1 MPSSKTLTVSKDF
14 ENIGISLASPETILS
29 RSHGEVLNPE
39 TINYRTFKP
48 EKDGLFC
55 EKIFGPVKD
64 WECHCGKYKRIRY
77 KGIICDRCGVEVT
90 RKAVRRERMGHI
102 SLTVPVVH
110 IWYFKTLPNKIAYLL
125 GYSSKN
131 LEKIIYYESFVIIN
145 PGFSRELGYKK
156 GDMITEEEKYEILDQ
171 LPEEHAELSDD
182 HEDKFLVKEGADAIE
197 HLLSTMDLD
206 KTAYRLRHEV
216 RNETSQMRKKKKLK
230 RLQVIESFRSA
241 NMHTENRPEWMIQR
255 VIPVIPPELR
265 PLVPLEGGRFATSDL
280 NDLYRRVIIRNNR
293 LKRLID
299 IKAPDVI
306 LRNEKRML
314 QEAVDSLYDNSRKS
328 NAVRNNN
335 RPLKSLSDMLKGK
348 SGRFRQNL
356 LGKRVDYSGRSV
368 IVVGPELKMHQ
379 CGLPKEMAIEL
390 YKPFIIR
397 RLIERGYVKTVKSA
411 KKVVDRKDEVVW
423 EVLENVIDGHPVML
437 NRAPTLHRLG
447 IQAYQPVLIE
457 DKAIRLHPLAC
468 TAFNA
473 DFDGDQMAVHVPLS
487 HDAIM
492 EASVLMLGSHNLLS
506 PANGGPIAVPS
517 QDMVLG
523 TYYLTKTASDQKGEG
538 KNFSSLTEA
547 LTAYNLDRLDMH
559 AEINCRVPIK
569 EDGETRYEVVKTTT
583 GRVVFNEIIPDEI
596 GFRNK
601 VFDKKAL
608 GTLITDIH
616 NEVGTARTAEFLDQ
630 MKNIG
635 YEMATIGGLSFS
647 LEDILI
653 PEAKEKLIKKTTD
666 EVDEIQQ
673 QYEMGFIT
681 DNERYNQV
689 IDKWTS
695 TTNRVSETLFNGLA
709 EDRDG
714 FNPVFMMAD
723 SGARGSKEQIRQLS
737 GMRGLMAK
745 PQKSSQQQGNEVIEN
760 PILSSF
766 REGLTVLEYFIS
778 THGARKGLADTA
790 LKTADAGYLTRR
802 LVDVSQDVTISELDC
817 GTLRGIKMEAL
828 KDNEEVIESLEDRI
842 LGRVSMHDVY
852 DPISDDLICEANDLI
867 DERVAKKIAETSL
880 EQVEIRS
887 VLTCESERGVCAKCY
902 GRDLARGTMVQVGE
916 SVGVIAAQSIGEPGT
931 QLTLRTFHV
940 GGTASRMESESQHQ
954 SKFEGEVEFENIRVV
969 EYDDGEE
976 VHDIVLSRAGEI
988 KIVND
993 DGKVLMTYNVPYGSE
1008 LMVEEGDEVDKGQP
1022 LCKWDPYN
1030 ALIYAEIEGT
1040 VEYKDIIEGITFN
1053 EETDAQTG
1061 HREKVVTESKDKTQV
1076 PTIMVKGDN
1085 DRVREHTLPV
1095 DTHIVV
1101 DDGEEVQAGKVLA
1114 KIPREAGKSKDITA
1128 GLPRVT
1134 ELFEARPPS
1143 EPAAVSE
1150 IDGIVKMGG
1159 RKRGS
1164 QEVIVESKDGT
1175 DKKTYLISLS
1185 KHILVQENDY
1195 VKAGQ
1200 PLSDGTVPAQDI
1212 LNILGP
1218 YAVQSYLVNEIQEVY
1233 RLQGVQINDKHIE
1246 IIVRTMMQKVEVT
1259 DPGDTMYLEGDKVDR
1274 FELNNHNDEL
1284 IGKFVVTDPGES
1296 DLKQGAI
1303 LDRRDVRDVNNQLIK
1318 DSKEEIETREAEPAI
1333 SKPILLGI
1341 TRAALSTESWL
1352 SAASFQETTKV
1363 LTQASIEAKKDHLLG
1378 LKENV
1383 VVGHKVP
1390 AGTGMRKYEDII
1402 VGSKSEMEEA
1412 EEDEKTRKV
1421 FEELGAEEEDG
1432 SESSGDGE
1440 QKESTAEKAEEE
1452 EESSE

>member
-1 MPSSKTLTVSKDF
+1 LPSTKTLTVTKDF
-14 ENIGISLASPETILS
+14 SNIGISLASAETILS
-29 RSHGEVLNPE
+29 RSHGEVLTPE

-48 EKDGLFC
+48 EMDGLFC

-64 WECHCGKYKRIRY
+64 YECHCGKYKRIRY

-102 SLTVPVVH
+102 TLTVPIVH
-110 IWYFKTLPNKIAYLL
+110 IWYFKSLPSKIAYLL

-131 LEKIIYYESFVIIN
+131 LDRIVYYETFVVIN
-145 PGFSRELGYKK
+145 PGLARDLGYKK
-156 GDMITEEEKYEILDQ
+156 GDMISEEEKFDILDQ
-171 LPEEHAELSDD
+171 LPEDHAELDSDD
-182 HEDKFLVKEGADAIE
+182 EDKFVVKDGAEAVQA
-197 HLLSTMDLD
+197 LLQTMDLD
-206 KTAYRLRHEV
+206 ALAYQLRHEV

-230 RLQVIESFRSA
+230 RLQVIESFRAA
-241 NMHTENRPEWMIQR
+241 NQHTENHPEWMVQS

-368 IVVGPELKMHQ
+368 IVVGPDLKMHE
-379 CGLPKEMAIEL
+379 CGLPKEMAVEL
-390 YKPFIIR
+390 YKPFVIR

-411 KKVVDRKDEVVW
+411 KKVVDRRDQVVW
-423 EVLENVIDGHPVML
+423 EVLENVIDGHPVLL

-457 DKAIRLHPLAC
+457 DKAIRLHPLSC

-473 DFDGDQMAVHVPLS
+473 DFDGDQMAVHLPLS
-487 HDAIM
+487 HDAVM
-492 EASVLMLGSHNLLS
+492 EASVLMLGSHNILS
-506 PANGGPIAVPS
+506 PASGGPVAVPS
-517 QDMVLG
+517 QDMILG
-523 TYYLTKTASDQKGEG
+523 IYYLTKMGNGKRGEG
-538 KNFSSLTEA
+538 KTFASTDEVVI
-547 LTAYNLDRLDMH
+547 AYDQGKIETH
-559 AEINCRVPIK
+559 AKINVRVPVK
-569 EDGETRYEVVKTTT
+569 QEDGTIAEEILKTTT
-583 GRVVFNEIIPDEI
+583 GRVLFNEIVPEGVEFVNKTLGKKELRILISDIYSSAGPVETAFFLDKMKDI
-596 GFRNK
+596 GFER
-601 VFDKKAL
+601 
-608 GTLITDIH
+608 
-616 NEVGTARTAEFLDQ
+616 
-630 MKNIG
+630 
-635 YEMATIGGLSFS
+635 ATIGGLSFS
-647 LEDILI
+647 LEDIIIPDEKQILI
-653 PEAKEKLIKKTTD
+653 DKAQS
-666 EVDEIQQ
+666 EVADIQER
-673 QYEMGFIT
+673 YEMGFIT

-695 TTNRVSETLFNGLA
+695 TTNRVSETLFKSLT
-709 EDRDG
+709 EDKEG
-714 FNPVFMMAD
+714 FNAVYMMAD
-723 SGARGSKEQIRQLS
+723 SGARGSKEQIRQLG

-745 PQKSSQQQGNEVIEN
+745 PQKSSMQQGNEVIEN

-802 LVDVSQDVTISELDC
+802 LVDVSQDIIINEHDC
-817 GTLRGIKMEAL
+817 GTLRGIKMRAL
-828 KDNEEVIESLEDRI
+828 KDNEDVIDSLENRI
-842 LGRVSMHDVY
+842 MGRVSMHEII
-852 DPISDDLICEANDLI
+852 DPITDEVICEPNELI
-867 DERVAKKIAETSL
+867 TEDIAKKVAETSI
-880 EQVEIRS
+880 EEVEIRS
-887 VLTCESERGVCAKCY
+887 VLTCETERGVCAKCY
-902 GRDLARGTMVQVGE
+902 GRDMSKSGLVQVGE
-916 SVGVIAAQSIGEPGT
+916 AVGVIAAQSIGEPGT

-940 GGTASRMESESQHQ
+940 GGTASRMESDSQHKA
-954 SKFEGEVEFENIRVV
+954 KFDGKIEFENVRVV

-976 VHDIVLSRAGEI
+976 IHNVVLSRAGEM
-988 KIVND
+988 KIVGE
-993 DGKVLMTYNVPYGSE
+993 DGKVLNSYNVPYGSE
-1008 LMVEEGDEVDKGQP
+1008 MLVEEGDKVLKGMP
-1022 LCKWDPYN
+1022 LAKWDPYN
-1030 ALIYAEIEGT
+1030 ALIFSEIDGT
-1040 VEYKDIIEGITFN
+1040 VEYKDIIEEITYT
-1053 EETDAQTG
+1053 EDTDSQTG
-1061 HREKVVTESKDKTQV
+1061 HREKVIIDSRDRSLV
-1076 PTIMVKGDN
+1076 PTLVIKGSD
-1085 DRVREHTLPV
+1085 DRIRENTLPV
-1095 DTHIVV
+1095 ETHITVE
-1101 DDGEEVQAGKVLA
+1101 DGEKVLAGQVLA
-1114 KIPREAGKSKDITA
+1114 KIPRAASKSKDITA

-1134 ELFEARPPS
+1134 ELFEARSPS
-1143 EPAAVSE
+1143 DPAAVSE

-1175 DKKTYLISLS
+1175 DEKKYLISLS
-1185 KHILVQENDY
+1185 KHILVQENDF

-1200 PLSDGTVPAQDI
+1200 ALSDGTIPAQEI

-1233 RLQGVQINDKHIE
+1233 RLQGVKINDKHIE
-1246 IIVRTMMQKVEVT
+1246 VIVRTMMQKVEVT

-1274 FELNNHNDEL
+1274 FELNNRNDEL
-1284 IGKFVVTDPGES
+1284 IGKFVVTNVGGS
-1296 DLKQGAI
+1296 DLKLGAI
-1303 LDRRDVRDVNNQLIK
+1303 LDRRQVREINNELIK
-1318 DSKEEIETREAEPAI
+1318 DGKEEIATREAEPAI

-1363 LTQASIEAKKDHLLG
+1363 LTQASIEAKKDMLRG

-1390 AGTGMRKYEDII
+1390 AGTGMLKYDDLI
-1402 VGSKSEMEEA
+1402 VGSKAEYDEADEEI
-1412 EEDEKTRKV
+1412 EKV
-1421 FEELGAEEEDG
+1421 FETLGADEPESKEENE
-1432 SESSGDGE
+1432 
-1440 QKESTAEKAEEE
+1440 
-1452 EESSE
+1452 

>member
-1 MPSSKTLTVSKDF
+1 MPSTKTLTVTKDF
-14 ENIGISLASPETILS
+14 SNIGISLASAETILS
-29 RSHGEVLNPE
+29 RSHGEVLTPE

-48 EKDGLFC
+48 EMDGLFC

-64 WECHCGKYKRIRY
+64 YECHCGKYKRIRY

-102 SLTVPVVH
+102 TLTVPIVH
-110 IWYFKTLPNKIAYLL
+110 IWYFKSLPSKIAYLL

-131 LEKIIYYESFVIIN
+131 LDRIVYYETFVVIN
-145 PGFSRELGYKK
+145 PGLARDLGYKK
-156 GDMITEEEKYEILDQ
+156 GDMISEEEKFDILDQ
-171 LPEEHAELSDD
+171 LPEDHAELDSDD
-182 HEDKFLVKEGADAIE
+182 EDKCVVKDGAEAVQA
-197 HLLSTMDLD
+197 LLQTMDLD
-206 KTAYRLRHEV
+206 ALAYQLRHEV

-230 RLQVIESFRSA
+230 RLQVIESFRAA
-241 NMHTENRPEWMIQR
+241 NQHTENHPEWMVQS

-368 IVVGPELKMHQ
+368 IVVGPDLKMHE
-379 CGLPKEMAIEL
+379 CGLPKEMAVEL
-390 YKPFIIR
+390 YKPFVIR

-411 KKVVDRKDEVVW
+411 KKVVDRRDQVVW
-423 EVLENVIDGHPVML
+423 EVLENVIDGHPVLL

-457 DKAIRLHPLAC
+457 DKAIRLHPLSC

-473 DFDGDQMAVHVPLS
+473 DFDGDQMAVHLPLS
-487 HDAIM
+487 HDAVM
-492 EASVLMLGSHNLLS
+492 EASVLMLGSHNILS
-506 PANGGPIAVPS
+506 PASGGPVAVPS
-517 QDMVLG
+517 QDMILG
-523 TYYLTKTASDQKGEG
+523 IYYLTKMGNGKRGEG
-538 KNFSSLTEA
+538 KTFASTDEVVI
-547 LTAYNLDRLDMH
+547 AYDQGKIETH
-559 AEINCRVPIK
+559 AKINVRVPVK
-569 EDGETRYEVVKTTT
+569 QEDGTIAEEILKTTT
-583 GRVVFNEIIPDEI
+583 GRVLFNEIVPEGVEFVNKTLGKKELRILISDIYSSAGPVETAFFLDKMKDI
-596 GFRNK
+596 GFER
-601 VFDKKAL
+601 
-608 GTLITDIH
+608 
-616 NEVGTARTAEFLDQ
+616 
-630 MKNIG
+630 
-635 YEMATIGGLSFS
+635 ATIGGLSFS
-647 LEDILI
+647 LEDIIIPDEKQILI
-653 PEAKEKLIKKTTD
+653 DKAQS
-666 EVDEIQQ
+666 EVADIQER
-673 QYEMGFIT
+673 YEMGFIT

-695 TTNRVSETLFNGLA
+695 TTNRVSETLFKSLT
-709 EDRDG
+709 EDKEG
-714 FNPVFMMAD
+714 FNAVYMMAD
-723 SGARGSKEQIRQLS
+723 SGARGSKEQIRQLG

-745 PQKSSQQQGNEVIEN
+745 PQKSSMQQGNEVIEN

-802 LVDVSQDVTISELDC
+802 LVDVSQDIIINEHDC
-817 GTLRGIKMEAL
+817 GTLRGIKMRAL
-828 KDNEEVIESLEDRI
+828 KDNEDVIDSLENRI
-842 LGRVSMHDVY
+842 MGRVSMHEII
-852 DPISDDLICEANDLI
+852 DPITDEVICEPNELI
-867 DERVAKKIAETSL
+867 TEDIAKKVAETSI
-880 EQVEIRS
+880 EEVEIRS
-887 VLTCESERGVCAKCY
+887 VLTCETERGVCAKCY
-902 GRDLARGTMVQVGE
+902 GRDMSKSGLVQVGE
-916 SVGVIAAQSIGEPGT
+916 AVGVIAAQSIGEPGT

-940 GGTASRMESESQHQ
+940 GGTASRMESDSQHKA
-954 SKFEGEVEFENIRVV
+954 KFDGKIEFENVRVV

-976 VHDIVLSRAGEI
+976 IHNVVLSRAGEM
-988 KIVND
+988 KIVGE
-993 DGKVLMTYNVPYGSE
+993 DGKVLNSYNVPYGSE
-1008 LMVEEGDEVDKGQP
+1008 MLVEEGDKVLKGMP
-1022 LCKWDPYN
+1022 LAKWDPYN
-1030 ALIYAEIEGT
+1030 ALIFSEIDGT
-1040 VEYKDIIEGITFN
+1040 VEYKDIIEEITYT
-1053 EETDAQTG
+1053 EDTDSQTG
-1061 HREKVVTESKDKTQV
+1061 HREKVIIDSRDRSLV
-1076 PTIMVKGDN
+1076 PTLVIKGSD
-1085 DRVREHTLPV
+1085 DRIRENTLPV
-1095 DTHIVV
+1095 ETHITVE
-1101 DDGEEVQAGKVLA
+1101 DGEKVLAGQVLA
-1114 KIPREAGKSKDITA
+1114 KIPRAASKSKDITA

-1134 ELFEARPPS
+1134 ELFEARSPS
-1143 EPAAVSE
+1143 DPAAVSE

-1175 DKKTYLISLS
+1175 DEKKYLISLS
-1185 KHILVQENDY
+1185 KHILVQENDF

-1200 PLSDGTVPAQDI
+1200 ALSDGTIPAQEI

-1233 RLQGVQINDKHIE
+1233 RLQGVKINDKHIE
-1246 IIVRTMMQKVEVT
+1246 VIVRTMMQKVEVT

-1274 FELNNHNDEL
+1274 FELNNRNDEL
-1284 IGKFVVTDPGES
+1284 IGKFVVTNVGGS
-1296 DLKQGAI
+1296 DLKLGAI
-1303 LDRRDVRDVNNQLIK
+1303 LDRRQVREINNELIK
-1318 DSKEEIETREAEPAI
+1318 DGKEEIATREAEPAI

-1363 LTQASIEAKKDHLLG
+1363 LTQASIEAKKDMLRG

-1390 AGTGMRKYEDII
+1390 AGTGMLKYDDLI
-1402 VGSKSEMEEA
+1402 VGSKAEYDEADEEI
-1412 EEDEKTRKV
+1412 EKV
-1421 FEELGAEEEDG
+1421 FETLGADEPESKEENE
-1432 SESSGDGE
+1432 
-1440 QKESTAEKAEEE
+1440 
-1452 EESSE
+1452 

>member
-1 MPSSKTLTVSKDF
+1 M
-14 ENIGISLASPETILS
+14 
-29 RSHGEVLNPE
+29 
-39 TINYRTFKP
+39 
-48 EKDGLFC
+48 DGLFC

-64 WECHCGKYKRIRY
+64 YECHCGKYKRIRY

-102 SLTVPVVH
+102 TLTVPVVH
-110 IWYFKTLPNKIAYLL
+110 IWYFKSLPNKIAYLL

-131 LEKIIYYESFVIIN
+131 LSKIVYYETYVVTN
-145 PGFSRELGYKK
+145 PGAAADLGYKR
-156 GDMITEEEKYEILDQ
+156 GDLISEEEYYDIKDQMPQDEFGLEGLD
-171 LPEEHAELSDD
+171 EDSEHTFEA
-182 HEDKFLVKEGADAIE
+182 KEGADALQD
-197 HLLSTMDLD
+197 LLTDLD
-206 KTAYRLRHEV
+206 LDTLAYRLRYEV
-216 RNETSQMRKKKKLK
+216 KNETSQMRKKKKLK
-230 RLQVIESFRSA
+230 RLQVIESFRAA
-241 NMHTENRPEWMIQR
+241 NEHTENRPEWMIQS

-328 NAVRNNN
+328 NAVRSNN

-368 IVVGPELKMHQ
+368 IVVGPELKMHE
-379 CGLPKEMAIEL
+379 CGLPKEMAVEL

-411 KKVVDRKDEVVW
+411 KKVVDRREQAVW

-447 IQAYQPVLIE
+447 IQAFQPVLIE
-457 DKAIRLHPLAC
+457 EKAVRLHPLAC

-487 HDAIM
+487 NDAVL
-492 EASVLMLGSHNLLS
+492 EASVLMLGSHNILS

-523 TYYLTKTASDQKGEG
+523 IYYLTKMASDQKGEG
-538 KNFSSLTEA
+538 KTFANTDEVLIAHDQSRVHIHAKINVRITEE
-547 LTAYNLDRLDMH
+547 L
-559 AEINCRVPIK
+559 
-569 EDGETRYEVVKTTT
+569 EDGEVRDEIIKTTT
-583 GRVVFNEIIPDEI
+583 GRVIFNKILPEEMPFINRTLGKKELRSLI
-596 GFRNK
+596 G
-601 VFDKKAL
+601 
-608 GTLITDIH
+608 DIQH
-616 NEVGTARTAEFLDQ
+616 EVGTARTAAFLDD
-630 MKNIG
+630 MKKLG
-635 YEMATIGGLSFS
+635 FEQATVGGLSFN
-647 LEDILI
+647 LEDIVIPDEKHELI
-653 PEAKEKLIKKTTD
+653 QKAQD
-666 EVDEIQQ
+666 EVSEITER
-673 QYEMGFIT
+673 YEMGFIT

-695 TTNRVSETLFNGLA
+695 TTNRVSETLFNGLTS
-709 EDRDG
+709 DREG

-723 SGARGSKEQIRQLS
+723 SGARGSKEQIRQLG

-745 PQKSSQQQGNEVIEN
+745 PQKSSMQSGNEVIEN

-802 LVDVSQDVTISELDC
+802 LVDVSQDIIINEIDC
-817 GTLRGIKMEAL
+817 GTLRGLKMKAL
-828 KDNEEVIESLEDRI
+828 KDNEDVIESLEDRI
-842 LGRVSMHDVY
+842 LGRVSLHDIY
-852 DPISDDLICEANDLI
+852 DPISDELLCEANQMI
-867 DERVAKKIAETSL
+867 DEPVAKSIAETSI
-880 EQVEIRS
+880 EEVEIRS
-887 VLTCESERGVCAKCY
+887 VLTCESERGVCSKCY
-902 GRDLARGTMVQVGE
+902 GRDLSRGTLVQVGE

-940 GGTASRMESESQHQ
+940 GGTASRMEAESQHKA
-954 SKFEGEVEFENIRVV
+954 KFKGEVQFENVRVV

-976 VHDIVLSRAGEI
+976 IHNVVLSRAGEI
-988 KIVND
+988 KIVD
-993 DGKVLMTYNVPYGSE
+993 EEGKTLITYNIPYGSE
-1008 LMVEEGDEVDKGQP
+1008 LQVEEGDEVPKGVP
-1022 LCKWDPYN
+1022 LCNWDPYN
-1030 ALIYAEIEGT
+1030 ANIFSEIDGK
-1040 VEYKDIIEGITFN
+1040 VEYKDLIADFTYS
-1053 EETDAQTG
+1053 EETDSQTG
-1061 HREKVVTESKDKTQV
+1061 HREKVIIDSKDRSLV
-1076 PTIMVKGDN
+1076 PTLMVKGKD
-1085 DRVREHTLPV
+1085 DRIRENTLPV

-1101 DDGEEVQAGKVLA
+1101 EDGSDVSAGQVLA
-1114 KIPREAGKSKDITA
+1114 KIPRQTGKSKDITA

-1134 ELFEARPPS
+1134 ELFEARSPND
-1143 EPAAVSE
+1143 PAVVSE
-1150 IDGIVKMGG
+1150 IDGIVRMGG
-1159 RKRGS
+1159 RKRGK

-1175 DKKTYLISLS
+1175 DERTYLISLS
-1185 KHILVQENDY
+1185 KHILAQENDY
-1195 VKAGQ
+1195 VEAGQ
-1200 PLSDGTVPAQDI
+1200 QLSDGTIPAEEI

-1246 IIVRTMMQKVEVT
+1246 VIVRTMMQKVQIT
-1259 DPGDTMYLEGDKVDR
+1259 DSGDTSFLENDKVDR
-1274 FELNNHNDEL
+1274 FELNHKNDEL
-1284 IGKFVVTDPGES
+1284 IGKYVVTDPGGS
-1296 DLKQGAI
+1296 DLKPGTK
-1303 LDRRDVRDVNNQLIK
+1303 LDRREVRDVNNELITEGA
-1318 DSKEEIETREAEPAI
+1318 DELETREAEPAI

-1363 LTQASIEAKKDHLLG
+1363 LTQASIEAKKDFLMG

-1390 AGTGMRKYEDII
+1390 AGTGLKKYDDLI
-1402 VGSKSEMEEA
+1402 VGAKADLDEEEQEVA
-1412 EEDEKTRKV
+1412 KV
-1421 FEELGAEEEDG
+1421 FEELSAGEAANGEPQPAADVEED
-1432 SESSGDGE
+1432 ES
-1440 QKESTAEKAEEE
+1440 
-1452 EESSE
+1452 